1 MSNFYFENK
10 KRREKD
16 AKVAEWMGWI
26 GVGVRRRVVS
36 GSTADE
42 ERWEGLRSN
51 TADALTEIPFYTM
64 NWQAVH
70 QMEAEI
76 QKQGLLF
83 DYSNQLSFFVTDAE
97 FRLKYQANGIIGAC
111 LLATPEQ
118 RVDALLCILEK
129 NND

>member
-42 ERWEGLRSN
+42 ERWEGLRNN

-64 NWQAVH
+64 NWEAVH
-70 QMEAEI
+70 QMEAAI
-76 QKQGLLF
+76 QKREMML
-83 DYSNQLSFFVTDAE
+83 DYSNQLSLLVTDAE
-97 FRLKYQANGIIGAC
+97 FRLKYQAYGIIGAC
-111 LLATPEQ
+111 LMATPEQ
-118 RVDALLCILEK
+118 RVDALLSIIKE
-129 NND
+129 